1 MVCGI
6 QPLRLVGLVEVRSM
20 DESCIK
26 YLNFKEL
33 QDFGVLDGARFPG
46 STETCCCLALPL
58 LGGMR

>member
-1 MVCGI
+1 
-6 QPLRLVGLVEVRSM
+6 M

-46 STETCCCLALPL
+46 STEACCCLALPL